1 MINKIK
7 VHKFDDNFLSFPF
20 LWVTVNA
27 EAGMPAH
34 CQCWGPATKAWPIVH
49 APMYA
54 LVTVY
59 VWMVCYSAL
68 QTGQV
73 CGV

>member
-34 CQCWGPATKAWPIVH
+34 CQC
-49 APMYA
+49 
-54 LVTVY
+54 
-59 VWMVCYSAL
+59 
-68 QTGQV
+68 
-73 CGV
+73 